1 MEQKNCQ
8 SCAMPFEYGK
18 PGTNADGTAN
28 KDYCEHCYKNGKF
41 TYPSATMEGVIESCI
56 PFRVPHAYPDAETAR
71 RAMQESFPA
80 LKRWKSEN

>member
-41 TYPSATMEGVIESCI
+41 TYPGATMEGVIESCI